1 MGGENKVVPDVLC
14 LLYFRAVVI
23 EVIIFPPYSP
33 NKARQLKSFRTERKK
48 KNRKQRKAHA
58 GTHCHKNMC
67 QINLC
72 RCRNNLIQRPNH
84 IFFLALKGK

>member
-48 KNRKQRKAHA
+48 NRKQRKAHA
-58 GTHCHKNMC
+58 GTHCHKTC
-67 QINLC
+67 AKLVFVDAAI
-72 RCRNNLIQRPNH
+72 I
-84 IFFLALKGK
+84 

>member
-48 KNRKQRKAHA
+48 KIA
-58 GTHCHKNMC
+58 
-67 QINLC
+67 
-72 RCRNNLIQRPNH
+72 NNGRHMQVHTVTKTCAKLIFVDAV
-84 IFFLALKGK
+84 II